1 VRIAVASSSTLAL
14 PTIELLKSSGHEL
27 IGLIST
33 PDMPQGR
40 GRTLA
45 PNLLI
50 QSLAT
55 TELRI
60 AKPATDQELN
70 TLLTSWKIDLVVT
83 ISYGRLIKPSE
94 LGLPR
99 HGWINLHFSLLPQY
113 RGAAPIQ
120 RALLAGAV
128 KTGLT
133 VFQLD
138 AGMDTGPIY
147 LQRERE
153 LAGQETT
160 GELLSSLA
168 EDGSE
173 ALLQAISMIE
183 RRIAPSLQS
192 DEGVSLAPKIS
203 KEEARIDWTASAQ
216 SIDRKIRAFNPNP
229 GAWTTFRGERIIL
242 TSARV
247 SPQRCPPSELL
258 SREESLLIGT
268 GEASL
273 EILRLKPQG
282 KREMQVSD
290 WLRGARLQDG
300 ECFE

>member
-1 VRIAVASSSTLAL
+1 
-14 PTIELLKSSGHEL
+14 
-27 IGLIST
+27 
-33 PDMPQGR
+33 MPQGR

-45 PNLLI
+45 PNSLI
-50 QSLAT
+50 QSLGT

-60 AKPATDQELN
+60 AKPATHEELN
-70 TLLTSWKIDLVVT
+70 SLLTTWQLDLVVA

-94 LGLPR
+94 LALPR
-99 HGWINLHFSLLPQY
+99 YGWVNLHFSLLPKY

-120 RALLAGAV
+120 RALLAGEV

-138 AGMDTGPIY
+138 PGMDTGPIY

-153 LAGQETT
+153 LVGQETT
-160 GELLSSLA
+160 GDLLRSLA

-173 ALLQAISMIE
+173 ALLQAMTMIE
-183 RRIAPSLQS
+183 RGIAPSPQS

-203 KEEARIDWTASAQ
+203 KEEAHIDWTASAQ
-216 SIDRKIRAFNPNP
+216 KINRKIRAFNPIP
-229 GAWTTFRGERIIL
+229 GAWTTFRGERMIL

-247 SPQRCPPSELL
+247 SSQQCPPATLL
-258 SREESLLIGT
+258 AQNNSLLIGT

-282 KREMQVSD
+282 KREMEISE
-290 WLRGARLQDG
+290 WLRGARVQNG

>member
-1 VRIAVASSSTLAL
+1 MRIAVASSSTLAL

-45 PNLLI
+45 PNSLI
-50 QSLAT
+50 QRLGAT
-55 TELRI
+55 DLQI
-60 AKPATDQELN
+60 AKPATDEELN
-70 TLLTSWKIDLVVT
+70 SLLASWQIDLVVT

-94 LGLPR
+94 LALPR
-99 HGWINLHFSLLPQY
+99 YGWVNLHFSLLPKY

-120 RALLAGAV
+120 RALLAGEV

-138 AGMDTGPIY
+138 PGMDTGPIY

-153 LAGQETT
+153 LVGQETT

-173 ALLQAISMIE
+173 ALLEAISMIE
-183 RRIAPSLQS
+183 RGIAPSPQS
-192 DEGVSLAPKIS
+192 NEGVSLAPKIS

-216 SIDRKIRAFNPNP
+216 TIDRKIRAFNPIP
-229 GAWTTFRGERIIL
+229 GAWTTFRGERMIL

-247 SPQRCPPSELL
+247 SPQQYPPSRLFTQND
-258 SREESLLIGT
+258 SLLIGT

-273 EILRLKPQG
+273 EILKLKPQG

-290 WLRGARLQDG
+290 WLRGARLQGG

>member
-173 ALLQAISMIE
+173 ALLKAITMIE
-183 RRIAPSLQS
+183 KGIAPSPQS

-216 SIDRKIRAFNPNP
+216 TIDRKIRAFNPNP

-247 SPQRCPPSELL
+247 SPQQCPPSELL

-282 KREMQVSD
+282 KREMQVSE